1 MPEINSLYWKAEMD
15 ASDKPFKEIWQENDE
30 KYPIIA
36 RIVDSTVNSNR
47 WALPENEMDS
57 IVAQVTENQLRINHS
72 KNEVMDIVG
81 TFTAAERDGNSIIA
95 KGFIVNEYVARLVH
109 SKSVTDFSIS
119 AISDDVVCSDCS
131 KSVKSTKLCAGAH
144 HVLKGV
150 QLKEISIVTEGAYAN
165 AKILPATFSAS
176 VDNFID
182 NYGQISTHEGEL
194 VAKCKSTNKVAKDM
208 PDDKEDKKEDEAKAQ
223 DDDGMDKEVKSL
235 KEEVKALKA
244 QLSKAKKAS
253 DENKEKE
260 KDAALETAAEA
271 EKTALRKEISE
282 IKEHLAAQ
290 TPKQGVSQ
298 AGKADGAPTGSLDAC
313 VAEIGTWLASTGHA
327 WEGEE

>member
-1 MPEINSLYWKAEMD
+1 MKRR
-15 ASDKPFKEIWQENDE
+15 K
-30 KYPIIA
+30 
-36 RIVDSTVNSNR
+36 
-47 WALPENEMDS
+47 
-57 IVAQVTENQLRINHS
+57 
-72 KNEVMDIVG
+72 
-81 TFTAAERDGNSIIA
+81 FTAEFKTKVAIEAIRGLKTLNEISSEYEVHPNQIA
-95 KGFIVNEYVARLVH
+95 KW
-109 SKSVTDFSIS
+109 K
-119 AISDDVVCSDCS
+119 
-131 KSVKSTKLCAGAH
+131 K
-144 HVLKGV
+144 
-150 QLKEISIVTEGAYAN
+150 QLLIQA
-165 AKILPATFSAS
+165 P
-176 VDNFID
+176 
-182 NYGQISTHEGEL
+182 QIF
-194 VAKCKSTNKVAKDM
+194 KDHRSRE
-208 PDDKEDKKEDEAKAQ
+208 DDKEDKKEDEAKAQ

-282 IKEHLAAQ
+282 IKEHVAAQ